1 MKNGTQV
8 KPVHI
13 DKMLDKIV
21 DVSVNPYQEALTQE
35 LDSNLHEEPSLEIK
49 RYDLTWSILSTE
61 IDYTTNKDDS
71 PYSEMNTSN
80 LYNKLQEDEQLI
92 TESSLDQWDE
102 RFEEVTCSLH
112 YSHKFDDTNDVS
124 TTYLG
129 SCLGKEEPR
138 TFPVDNHIPFDG
150 RGVSKAYLSNGTP
163 MKMFFD
169 SGASRSYLSKR
180 FYDTNPMLHD
190 MPKYVTT
197 CTGIRIGNGS
207 IVPALFVIPIL
218 FMACGHTFEI
228 FTIVAEIDEDMD
240 LVFGF
245 KNMVGTEG
253 LLNTRTGEFDFIGR
267 STPIF
272 PQNDLDVRPGE
283 KAYVKIKAPFC
294 DKLSGMMCAKFFSRD
309 VVNTLRI
316 KIQDNQGIVQFVNH
330 QDEIVH
336 LRKEKAVGILDL
348 RSVGYFKVGYQKM
361 VNMAES
367 NKVFKMYH
375 YQQVKCGTGTEA
387 NQYMRITGKYKT
399 KGTMSQIDEEERVGR
414 HRKYDPYPWLTKD
427 DPRRSQ
433 SDEEILYEKIDLSDS
448 ALSRKEKSRLM
459 KMLIKYRNAFSLRDE
474 IGECPN
480 LKADIKVI
488 DESPFFVRPFPIS
501 EKDKPF
507 MDEQMER
514 LVSLGILSKKSTSH
528 TSPVMLITRK
538 MTKDKR
544 PVVDFRLLNTRILR
558 RNTSIPLMS
567 DVLSILGNSECE
579 VVSCVD
585 IKDAYHSL
593 RLTEKSKEYCGILP
607 YFGSPIYRYEVLPM
621 GIACAPQIWMDYIT
635 LILSELEDKKKYIAI
650 MDDLL
655 IHSTKMAHWK
665 LLEQLLK
672 SMCKNGLRLS
682 PKKCQLFKTKLT
694 YMGNEFNI
702 DKRTMTIT
710 PLRSR
715 TEAINKIP
723 VPRTPKQCK
732 SFCGVVN
739 YLSLFC
745 PDLQKLLKPIVDLT
759 RKDRPFMWGEAQE
772 KTFNEVKLRLKNPPV
787 LHLPRA
793 EGRFILYSDT
803 SIEGTGSSLWQI
815 QEGKPKLIGYASKTL
830 PEACSRYSVT
840 ELEITKSVR
849 IQSTNANDMPNTMQD
864 PTPQQTPMVHG
875 GARPKTT
882 LVGTPMTLPSQTHTH
897 PLIPRR
903 ILSSTPS
910 GEKGVDIGKDRPIPR
925 IIRDM
930 ENKRREF
937 EEKKEKLIKDL
948 DEERRRIIEEQNRK
962 IFHPSPVEG
971 LDLGDGLETL
981 DPEIRIPT
989 EEDFILPPPLESL
1002 LDKAK
1007 MAYKFL
1013 PKQGDIDRLIARINK
1028 KVLRDTNL
1036 CVDLRDLKA
1045 AYLTSPHFRDIYLYL
1060 LQNRMPLGKGAAR
1073 RLDQNARNYLILD
1086 GLLFKILD
1094 DGEGKLDTV
1103 LCIPTTKV
1111 HILLNAY
1118 HSSIIGGHTG
1128 ITKCYHTISQ
1138 RFYCPNLA
1146 ENLRAYI
1153 TGCHVCQLFKKGK
1166 EFKRPYQKRIN
1177 LNVPAMTKI
1186 SMDIKQ
1192 MPVNKGYSHIL
1203 VLLCEVTNYMV
1214 ALPLMSTRTPH
1225 ILEAFQRGYLAY
1237 FGPPTHI
1244 VCDQDPAF
1252 TSSLM
1257 EVFVTQLNIK
1267 VILVSPTNHQSLQ
1280 AEHGIKSLSGLL
1292 VKHLSTVWSWHS
1304 VLPYSML
1311 CYNGYSSPNLNGYS
1325 PHELVFGHKMTLS
1338 HELEIKVDTVV
1349 SGTFKEYHEKLKRNL
1364 QYMGERL
1371 QKFRS

>member
-1 MKNGTQV
+1 MPQYIPNHEKVCLTKEETEYVYRSVKNGTQV

-13 DKMLDKIV
+13 DKIVDKIV

-35 LDSNLHEEPSLEIK
+35 SDSHLHEEPSLQMK
-49 RYDLTWSILSTE
+49 RCDLTWSILSTE
-61 IDYTTNKDDS
+61 IDYTTNKDNS

-92 TESSLDQWDE
+92 IGSSSDQWDE

-112 YSHKFDDTNDVS
+112 YSHKFDETNDVS

-129 SCLGKEEPR
+129 SYLAKDEPR

-150 RGVSKAYLSNGTP
+150 RGMSKADLSNRTP

-180 FYDTNPMLHD
+180 FYDTNPVLHD

-228 FTIVAEIDEDMD
+228 FTIVTEIDDDMD

-245 KNMVGTEG
+245 KNMVETGG

-267 STPIF
+267 SIPIF
-272 PQNDLDVRPGE
+272 PQNDLDVKPGE

-294 DKLSGMMCAKFFSRD
+294 DKLSGMICAKIFSRN

-316 KIQDNQGIVQFVNH
+316 KIQDNQGIVQFINH

-336 LRKEKAVGILDL
+336 LRKEKVVGILDL

-367 NKVFKMYH
+367 SKVFKMYH
-375 YQQVKCGTGTEA
+375 YQQVKCGTETEID
-387 NQYMRITGKYKT
+387 QYMRITSKYKI
-399 KGTMSQIDEEERVGR
+399 KGSRNQMSEEENVERYK
-414 HRKYDPYPWLTKD
+414 KYDPYPWLTKD
-427 DPRRSQ
+427 DPWRFQ

-459 KMLIKYRNAFSLRDE
+459 KMLIKYTDAFSLRDE

-514 LVSLGILSKKSTSH
+514 LVSLGILSKNSTSH

-538 MTKDKR
+538 MTEDKR

-579 VVSCVD
+579 GVSCVD

-682 PKKCQLFKTKLT
+682 LKKCQLFKTKLT
-694 YMGNEFNI
+694 YMGNEFSINR
-702 DKRTMTIT
+702 RTMTIT

-723 VPRTPKQCK
+723 TPRTPKQCK

-745 PDLQKLLKPIVDLT
+745 PRFTEI
-759 RKDRPFMWGEAQE
+759 A
-772 KTFNEVKLRLKNPPV
+772 KTN
-787 LHLPRA
+787 
-793 EGRFILYSDT
+793 S
-803 SIEGTGSSLWQI
+803 
-815 QEGKPKLIGYASKTL
+815 
-830 PEACSRYSVT
+830 
-840 ELEITKSVR
+840 
-849 IQSTNANDMPNTMQD
+849 
-864 PTPQQTPMVHG
+864 
-875 GARPKTT
+875 
-882 LVGTPMTLPSQTHTH
+882 
-897 PLIPRR
+897 
-903 ILSSTPS
+903 
-910 GEKGVDIGKDRPIPR
+910 
-925 IIRDM
+925 
-930 ENKRREF
+930 
-937 EEKKEKLIKDL
+937 
-948 DEERRRIIEEQNRK
+948 
-962 IFHPSPVEG
+962 
-971 LDLGDGLETL
+971 
-981 DPEIRIPT
+981 
-989 EEDFILPPPLESL
+989 
-1002 LDKAK
+1002 
-1007 MAYKFL
+1007 
-1013 PKQGDIDRLIARINK
+1013 
-1028 KVLRDTNL
+1028 
-1036 CVDLRDLKA
+1036 
-1045 AYLTSPHFRDIYLYL
+1045 
-1060 LQNRMPLGKGAAR
+1060 
-1073 RLDQNARNYLILD
+1073 
-1086 GLLFKILD
+1086 
-1094 DGEGKLDTV
+1094 
-1103 LCIPTTKV
+1103 
-1111 HILLNAY
+1111 
-1118 HSSIIGGHTG
+1118 
-1128 ITKCYHTISQ
+1128 
-1138 RFYCPNLA
+1138 
-1146 ENLRAYI
+1146 
-1153 TGCHVCQLFKKGK
+1153 
-1166 EFKRPYQKRIN
+1166 
-1177 LNVPAMTKI
+1177 
-1186 SMDIKQ
+1186 
-1192 MPVNKGYSHIL
+1192 
-1203 VLLCEVTNYMV
+1203 
-1214 ALPLMSTRTPH
+1214 
-1225 ILEAFQRGYLAY
+1225 
-1237 FGPPTHI
+1237 
-1244 VCDQDPAF
+1244 
-1252 TSSLM
+1252 
-1257 EVFVTQLNIK
+1257 
-1267 VILVSPTNHQSLQ
+1267 
-1280 AEHGIKSLSGLL
+1280 
-1292 VKHLSTVWSWHS
+1292 
-1304 VLPYSML
+1304 
-1311 CYNGYSSPNLNGYS
+1311 
-1325 PHELVFGHKMTLS
+1325 
-1338 HELEIKVDTVV
+1338 
-1349 SGTFKEYHEKLKRNL
+1349 
-1364 QYMGERL
+1364 
-1371 QKFRS
+1371 